1 MIAELLAV
9 AVVLGYTPLDVPN
22 HEINFRGEVVIYN
35 TGGGRIGSF
44 SSKFKTWLA
53 EGRTLIIY
61 GECSS
66 ACTLALGNPKAC
78 AMPKA
83 IFGFHQAR
91 HWNRETDKLGGT
103 AVEATDFMWSHYSE
117 KVKAVIKRLT
127 PDMQY
132 FKGTDLLPSCL

>member
-1 MIAELLAV
+1 MITELAV
-9 AVVLGYTPLDVPN
+9 AVLLGYTPLDVPN
-22 HEINFRGEVVIYN
+22 HEINFRGEVVIYD
-35 TGGGRIGSF
+35 TAGGRLNGF
-44 SSKFKTWLA
+44 NPYFRQWKD

-61 GECSS
+61 GMCSS

-83 IFGFHQAR
+83 VFGFHQAR
-91 HWNRETDKLGGT
+91 HWNRETGELGGT
-103 AVEATDFMWSHYSE
+103 AVLATEFMWSHYSE